1 MTGILVSSRESY
13 LGTRKMADNFLGIR
27 RTRTMELLLM
37 LIFVC
42 FTQAANVPLPKGKF
56 NPRFANKNKP

>member
-1 MTGILVSSRESY
+1 
-13 LGTRKMADNFLGIR
+13 MADNFLGIK

-42 FTQAANVPLPKGKF
+42 FTQAANVPLPKGKL
-56 NPRFANKNKP
+56 NPHFANKNKSGS